1 MELKK
6 SLQIINELGLHARSA
21 AKIVGL
27 AKAHQAKLYLKKGE
41 KEVDGS
47 SILSLLSLSCPQ
59 GTEVEARADG
69 ADAESLLQA
78 LTELFERKFD
88 EGR

>member
-6 SLQIINELGLHARSA
+6 TLKIVNELGLHARSA

-27 AKAHQAKLYLKKGE
+27 AKAHQASLYIKKGE

-59 GTEVEARADG
+59 GTEVEVRADG
-69 ADAESLLQA
+69 MDAEPLLQV

-88 EGR
+88 EGK